1 MTRDHQANI
10 YLLLTIFWWSTVA
23 AVFKLVLRRLPVADL
38 LLLATLTSTLLLW
51 VLLLA
56 RGGRVLLRQQSSREL
71 ALSALQGALNPVLYY
86 LVLFNAYKLLPAQQ
100 AQPLNFT
107 WPLML
112 MLLSVPL
119 LKQQLTWR
127 KMLALVVSYTGVLLV
142 VTRGNLVV
150 PGPGE
155 LSGVVLALSS
165 TGLWALFWLLNL
177 RDQRDDLLKLAMAFS
192 WGSLYLVCA
201 LPFRGMVELPALAE
215 LGGAFYIGLFEMG
228 FTFFFW
234 LRALSLARNPA
245 LPLNA
250 IYLTPFIS
258 LIWIH
263 QLVGEQIHYTAI
275 LGLLLIV
282 LGIVLQR
289 SAPAVSVVG
298 KRS

>member
-155 LSGVVLALSS
+155 LSGV
-165 TGLWALFWLLNL
+165 
-177 RDQRDDLLKLAMAFS
+177 
-192 WGSLYLVCA
+192 
-201 LPFRGMVELPALAE
+201 
-215 LGGAFYIGLFEMG
+215 
-228 FTFFFW
+228 
-234 LRALSLARNPA
+234 
-245 LPLNA
+245 
-250 IYLTPFIS
+250 
-258 LIWIH
+258 
-263 QLVGEQIHYTAI
+263 
-275 LGLLLIV
+275 
-282 LGIVLQR
+282 
-289 SAPAVSVVG
+289 
-298 KRS
+298 